1 MSVAYINIGSNQ
13 GDSHAVIEQ
22 AVALIELYSRCKAV
36 RSEYIVTEPWG
47 FESENKFLNLG
58 ISLAWDKSP
67 EELLDLLQSIE
78 RSISPTPHR
87 DDEGRYID
95 RTIDIDIIAID
106 EDVIATERL
115 TVPHPRMHLRQFVL
129 APMSQIAP
137 EWRHPLLGATATELI
152 KRL

>member
-22 AVALIELYSRCKAV
+22 AVALIELYSQCKAV

-67 EELLDLLQSIE
+67 EELHDLLQSIE

-129 APMSQIAP
+129 DPMSQIAP